1 MKQRVL
7 ITGGNG
13 FTGSHIVRELLD
25 QGSSV
30 TCLVR
35 RGSNRSNLDGLP
47 VRLVEGDITDVNHL
61 VSLLNG
67 FHAIIHNAALVNDW
81 SKREAMLTVNVDGT
95 MNVLEASRANRI
107 KHIILTGTI
116 SSYGETHS
124 LRQRDESWPDNPHYP
139 YLFDRVFPCRMNHY
153 RDSKALATVKAVSF
167 AREHHLNLT
176 VLEPAFVYG
185 EREFSTGFYEY
196 VKAARDGIPVAPGNR
211 KNRFPVIY
219 AGDLAKGYAAAVR
232 KKLPGIHRIV
242 LSNPVNERMNRIL
255 ELYCRFAGV
264 RKPFPLP
271 KWLLYG
277 PAMLLELLY
286 TVSGS
291 SHPPV
296 LTRGRVNMFTDNLEF
311 SSQKARQLLDVT
323 ASTPLE
329 EGIGKTV
336 DWYSANGYL

>member
-25 QGSSV
+25 RGYKV

-35 RGSNRSNLDGLP
+35 RSSNRSNLDGLQ
-47 VRLVEGDITDVNHL
+47 VRLVEGDITDPGTLAPLFRGHDAV
-61 VSLLNG
+61 
-67 FHAIIHNAALVNDW
+67 IHNAALVNDW
-81 SKREAMLTVNVDGT
+81 SDRETMYAINVAGT
-95 MNVLEASRANRI
+95 MNVLEACRVNRI
-107 KHIILTGTI
+107 KRSILTGTI

-124 LRQRDESWPDNPHYP
+124 MRQRDESWPDNSHYP

-153 RDSKALATVKAVSF
+153 RDSKALATGKAVAF

-196 VKAARDGIPVAPGNR
+196 VKAARDGIPVAPGTGT
-211 KNRFPVIY
+211 NRFPILY
-219 AGDLAKGYAAAVR
+219 AGDLANAYADTLQ
-232 KKLPGIHRIV
+232 KKLPGIHRII
-242 LSNPVNERMNRIL
+242 LSSPVNERMDRIL
-255 ELYCRFAGV
+255 EQYCRFAGV
-264 RKPFPLP
+264 RKPWPLP

-277 PAMLLELLY
+277 PATLLEFVY
-286 TVSGS
+286 TIAKVK
-291 SHPPV
+291 HPPV

-311 SSQKARQLLDVT
+311 SSEKARTLLGFT

-329 EGIGKTV
+329 DGIRKTV
-336 DWYSANGYL
+336 DWYKANGFL